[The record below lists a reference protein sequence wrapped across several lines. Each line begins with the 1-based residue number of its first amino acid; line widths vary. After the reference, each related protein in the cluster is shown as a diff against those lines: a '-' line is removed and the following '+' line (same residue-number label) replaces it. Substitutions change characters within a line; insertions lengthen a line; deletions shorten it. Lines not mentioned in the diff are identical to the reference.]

1 MRRAGDL
8 SGFCVR
14 RCKTVANFCS
24 KVYNLV
30 MCGSETFEYK
40 IVREKKKIEKI

>member
-1 MRRAGDL
+1 MCLEVVVMFRG
-8 SGFCVR
+8 

-24 KVYNLV
+24 KVNNLV